1 MSTNN
6 SADIILK
13 GTISQQKKEEDDYP
27 DPYKLP
33 LPSQGPRITEEE
45 VTLSE
50 LIPGKYVST
59 TARVVYLRTIERQ
72 DALGNKVIFS
82 GILEDSTFKVP
93 FVSHRI
99 SYPMIRNCVYKFQSA
114 YVHEFPSDKS
124 LLLVI
129 TEHTKIDPK
138 DIEDY
143 REFIWKP
150 KIDSIKRPVK
160 SLSLQG
166 VITTVHGNSGLI
178 KRCNKCRSI
187 LLIDD
192 SCPNKCP
199 EKEGWGWDL
208 RVSCRLYDGSG
219 SIKMVL
225 TKDIASKVLQRNLA
239 ELILLASSSKE
250 KPSNSSSNSIS
261 QPPSPP
267 PSSELTLKIPDS
279 IDIIEAVTE
288 ENVSSSSYRSSDKII
303 VADGRNL
310 VYFPLN
316 EEDERKFSE
325 YVKRPLKI
333 SDVEDRKI
341 VKRLIEK
348 ALDIGIRKV
357 TGMRKMQGIYLLEEP
372 ISLYRCEKAKLYLGF
387 SIQVTIKEIEDKNN
401 NAAAATTTTATTSRT
416 TTTVA
421 AVIETTPQSYVRES
435 VLDYVRLRRSRGA
448 SANSV
453 ISNLTKYRNKVIVA
467 PSGNYGCIV
476 DVIARKAG
484 SQLVSDTDKRNLV
497 DFWKQIYGIDISPD
511 EIPLFK
517 VKMINSE
524 NVFTYPP
531 SMCFFGN
538 DSLFIPADVQKFV
551 EYKKSTV
558 KSRMDKVVNSL
569 VNEEESLR
577 IGDTKLE
584 FEGCTSNAA
593 NANTNN
599 NTDIQVQLLHEVR
612 QKLFGRSVMA
622 RGSVMFVHDEIWF
635 FPNQLRVS

>member
-1 MSTNN
+1 MSTNH

-13 GTISQQKKEEDDYP
+13 GTISQQKKEEEDYP
-27 DPYKLP
+27 DPTT
-33 LPSQGPRITEEE
+33 LPSPPSLPSSQESRIAEE

-72 DALGNKVIFS
+72 DAFGNKVIFS

-99 SYPMIRNCVYKFQSA
+99 SYPLIRNCVYKFYSA

-166 VITTVHGNSGLI
+166 VITIVHSNSGLI
-178 KRCNKCRSI
+178 KRCNKCKSI

-239 ELILLASSSKE
+239 ELILLASSSKI
-250 KPSNSSSNSIS
+250 KSSNSSNSI
-261 QPPSPP
+261 QPPP
-267 PSSELTLKIPDS
+267 PSSEVTLKIPDS
-279 IDIIEAVTE
+279 IDVIEAVT

-303 VADGRNL
+303 VTDGRNL
-310 VYFPLN
+310 VYFPPN

-357 TGMRKMQGIYLLEEP
+357 TGMKKMQGIYLIEEP
-372 ISLYRCEKAKLYLGF
+372 ITLYRCEKAKLYLGF
-387 SIQVTIKEIEDKNN
+387 SIQVTIKEIEDKNSNN
-401 NAAAATTTTATTSRT
+401 NAATTATTSRT
-416 TTTVA
+416 ATVA

-476 DVIARKAG
+476 DVIARKVG
-484 SQLVSDTDKRNLV
+484 NQLVSDTDKRNLV

-511 EIPLFK
+511 EIPLLK

-538 DSLFIPADVQKFV
+538 DSLFIPSDVQKFV

-584 FEGCTSNAA
+584 FEGCTSTAA
-593 NANTNN
+593 NNN
-599 NTDIQVQLLHEVR
+599 NNADIQVQLLHEVR

-622 RGSVMFVHDEIWF
+622 RGSAMFVHDEIWF